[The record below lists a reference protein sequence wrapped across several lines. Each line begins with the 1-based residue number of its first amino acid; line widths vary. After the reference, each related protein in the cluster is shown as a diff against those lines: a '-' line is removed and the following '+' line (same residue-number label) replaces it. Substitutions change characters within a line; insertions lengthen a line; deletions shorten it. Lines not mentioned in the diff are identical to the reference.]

1 MNTTTQTAVLF
12 ITSLSTCVSTSLP
25 GNDTDNNTFPT
36 NSTTDCGSTVGVAGR
51 SFEDFE
57 EFKVALIIN
66 KYYLYIICGIG
77 IPGNIA
83 ALVTVWKMKPLSSS
97 SIFMIALASMDTLTL
112 VIKELYYQLT
122 YFDIQMF
129 DLGCQ
134 FFVFIGQFAGHYANW
149 ILVAMTTERFIAIRF
164 PMKVQKIC
172 TKTKV
177 ITALLVIAVAMIVLN
192 VHHFATV
199 DEGYD
204 SFSKYQCSTK
214 KDHEFFMTKIWY
226 WMDGVAFSVAPF
238 CALIILNFFIINGIR
253 DSVKKQRDLTN
264 LQQKQTKQHNQIT
277 VMLVTVSLV
286 FTLLTLPNS
295 VFFISRGYWDY
306 KKSNYQIALHLLIYQ
321 LVFVLTD
328 LNHAVNFY
336 LYFLSGKKFRKH
348 FISMLRCASNTTTTT
363 RTTLTRSSRYQM
375 SVTSTPSNH
384 TLVEHDSACS
394 RSISN
399 TVT

>member
-1 MNTTTQTAVLF
+1 
-12 ITSLSTCVSTSLP
+12 
-25 GNDTDNNTFPT
+25 
-36 NSTTDCGSTVGVAGR
+36 
-51 SFEDFE
+51 
-57 EFKVALIIN
+57 
-66 KYYLYIICGIG
+66 
-77 IPGNIA
+77 
-83 ALVTVWKMKPLSSS
+83 
-97 SIFMIALASMDTLTL
+97 
-112 VIKELYYQLT
+112 
-122 YFDIQMF
+122 
-129 DLGCQ
+129 
-134 FFVFIGQFAGHYANW
+134 
-149 ILVAMTTERFIAIRF
+149 
-164 PMKVQKIC
+164 
-172 TKTKV
+172 
-177 ITALLVIAVAMIVLN
+177 
-192 VHHFATV
+192 
-199 DEGYD
+199 
-204 SFSKYQCSTK
+204 
-214 KDHEFFMTKIWY
+214 MTKIWY

-306 KKSNYQIALHLLIYQ
+306 QKSNYQIALHLLIYQ